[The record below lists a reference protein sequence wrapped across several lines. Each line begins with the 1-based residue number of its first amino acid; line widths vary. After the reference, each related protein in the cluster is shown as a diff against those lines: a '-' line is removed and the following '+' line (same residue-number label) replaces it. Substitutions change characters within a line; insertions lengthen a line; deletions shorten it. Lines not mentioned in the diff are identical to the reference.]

1 MKENIKNYFLSHFR
15 EYFIISIIFLIGLI
29 VGVMTI
35 NNSNNNQKEKII
47 SYIDKSVVSLKEG
60 SKIDSNKLFL
70 EKLKENVVFI
80 LLCGILG
87 STVIG
92 VPILYFLVAYRGF
105 SLGYTISAVMATL
118 KFRKGITFVL
128 SSLVVQNI
136 FFIASIFLITASG
149 MNFCKY
155 VISNKKRGEIKFE
168 IIKYVIF
175 LAISILLA
183 VIAASMESY
192 VSGNLINIF
201 KKYL

>member
-47 SYIDKSVVSLKEG
+47 NYIDKSVVSLKEG

-118 KFRKGITFVL
+118 KFRKGITLCIKL
-128 SSLVVQNI
+128 S
-136 FFIASIFLITASG
+136 
-149 MNFCKY
+149 
-155 VISNKKRGEIKFE
+155 
-168 IIKYVIF
+168 
-175 LAISILLA
+175 
-183 VIAASMESY
+183 
-192 VSGNLINIF
+192 
-201 KKYL
+201 